1 MKNKFYL
8 FIVFFSLYLVSSC
21 KKDSQPQ
28 EQKRVIQQSHSLEGG
43 LKDFSISGELLAAN
57 IDTITNTITA
67 IIPDSANQ
75 HKLTISL
82 EVAAGVTATINNASI
97 GNSSVADF
105 TQPVVLTVS
114 SSDKQRSTSFKIT
127 IEIESVYIGFDGPV
141 LAAKS
146 LNKNYNFYFDQMDGS
161 SFQSVNCGPAAGAMA
176 VKWADPAFTGS
187 PADARAEILPQGEQW
202 TLTDIKIYIQQK
214 HIDAVSMPLGNI
226 DSLVKTNIDN
236 NQPVIFLINIWGI
249 PYNPISYQ
257 HVSKFYQSGDD
268 GHFIL
273 VKGYKQT
280 ATTFYLE
287 VYDPFSNGER
297 YTGLDYGQIKGQDRY
312 YIDKDVYHAAE
323 EIEPNFLVVAPK
335 GKKIMAS
342 IK

>member
-202 TLTDIKIYIQQK
+202 TLTDIKIYTNKNISMRFRCPLAILIAWLKQISIIINRSFFLLIFGAFRIIQFLT
-214 HIDAVSMPLGNI
+214 SMFRN
-226 DSLVKTNIDN
+226 S
-236 NQPVIFLINIWGI
+236 
-249 PYNPISYQ
+249 ISRAT
-257 HVSKFYQSGDD
+257 
-268 GHFIL
+268 
-273 VKGYKQT
+273 T
-280 ATTFYLE
+280 ATLYW
-287 VYDPFSNGER
+287 
-297 YTGLDYGQIKGQDRY
+297 
-312 YIDKDVYHAAE
+312 
-323 EIEPNFLVVAPK
+323 
-335 GKKIMAS
+335 
-342 IK
+342 